1 MMLMYQLLSLGIY
14 ESESVSSIGDVIDK
28 VLGFFSKIVEGI
40 MTAIEALNTLYE
52 MLCDFDARVIQMAE
66 SCGSTEFV
74 GMPVNEAISTFRYLT
89 GDVCFMMIYLTVL
102 FGCLFTIYKLV
113 TLLYEAIDALVLQVS
128 GVSCKSFF
136 SGLLGKIFK

>member
-1 MMLMYQLLSLGIY
+1 MIRMLFLLSVGTY
-14 ESESVSSIGDVIDK
+14 ESESVSGIGDIVDK
-28 VLGFFSKIVEGI
+28 VLVFFSKIVDGI
-40 MTAIEALNTLYE
+40 VTAIEALQTLYD
-52 MLCDFDARVIQMAE
+52 MLCDFDERVIQMAE
-66 SCGSTEFV
+66 SCGSSEFV

-113 TLLYEAIDALVLQVS
+113 TLLFEAIDALVLQVS

-136 SGLLGKIFK
+136 SGLLSKIFK

>member
-1 MMLMYQLLSLGIY
+1 MIMVYLLSLGDY
-14 ESESVSSIGDVIDK
+14 ASESISNISDIISK
-28 VLGFFSKIVEGI
+28 VLGFFSKIIDGI
-40 MTAIEALNTLYE
+40 LTAIEALNTLYE
-52 MLCDFDARVIQMAE
+52 MLCDFDARVLQMAE
-66 SCGSTEFV
+66 SCGTSEFV

-113 TLLYEAIDALVLQVS
+113 TLLFEAVDALVLQVS

-136 SGLLGKIFK
+136 SNLLSNIFG

>member
-1 MMLMYQLLSLGIY
+1 MIMMTILLSLGDY
-14 ESESVSSIGDVIDK
+14 SSEAISNISDIVDG
-28 VLGFFSKIVEGI
+28 VLGFFTKIVEGI
-40 MTAIEALNTLYE
+40 VTAIEALNTLYE
-52 MLCDFDARVIQMAE
+52 MLCDFDARVLQMAE

-136 SGLLGKIFK
+136 SGLLGKLFK

>member
-1 MMLMYQLLSLGIY
+1 MIMVCLLSLGDY
-14 ESESVSSIGDVIDK
+14 ASESISNISDIISK
-28 VLGFFSKIVEGI
+28 VLGFFSKIIDGI
-40 MTAIEALNTLYE
+40 LTAIEALNTLYE
-52 MLCDFDARVIQMAE
+52 MLCDFDARVLQMAE
-66 SCGSTEFV
+66 SCGTSEFV

-113 TLLYEAIDALVLQVS
+113 TLLFEAVDALVLQVS

-136 SGLLGKIFK
+136 SNLLSNIFG

>member
-1 MMLMYQLLSLGIY
+1 MMRMLHLLSLGTY
-14 ESESVSSIGDVIDK
+14 EVESVSGIGDAIDK
-28 VLGFFSKIVEGI
+28 VLGFFSKIVDGI
-40 MTAIEALNTLYE
+40 VTAIEALRTLYN
-52 MLCDFDARVIQMAE
+52 MLCDFDERVIQMAE
-66 SCGSTEFV
+66 SCGSSEFV

-113 TLLYEAIDALVLQVS
+113 TLLFEAIDALVLQVS

-136 SGLLGKIFK
+136 SGLLSKIFK

>member
-1 MMLMYQLLSLGIY
+1 
-14 ESESVSSIGDVIDK
+14 
-28 VLGFFSKIVEGI
+28 
-40 MTAIEALNTLYE
+40 MTSIEALSTLYE

-113 TLLYEAIDALVLQVS
+113 ALLYDAIDALVLQVS